1 MRNLATKT
9 FSGLTAALALAV
21 VTAVTSAATKGPDAG
36 GYSATDSAVYSL
48 VDIAGASGGTSILAG
63 VDDGVA
69 ALTIP
74 FAFRFYGKSYT
85 IACASSN
92 GALYLV
98 DLATSCDGFFD
109 FANIDISSATTP
121 NDFAAV
127 LPFWSDLT
135 FQVAGGGSVF
145 YQTIGAPGSR
155 KFVVQWKDAYPQGS
169 LNPVTFQVILHEGSN
184 RILFQYQN
192 VNLGETNPT
201 TNGGRATIGIRNA
214 GALTTQQQ
222 IEWSYNAPV
231 LANASVLLFAPASVK
246 AVADVNAD
254 GVVSCGDVAIVKA
267 SFGKRAGQAG
277 FDARADVN
285 NDRIVNVM
293 DLTIVS
299 RSLPAGTSCP

>member
-1 MRNLATKT
+1 MRNLGTKT

-21 VTAVTSAATKGPDAG
+21 ATAVTSAATKGPDAG

-48 VDIAGASGGTSILAG
+48 VDISGASGGTSILAG

-85 IACASSN
+85 IVCASSN

-135 FQVAGGGSVF
+135 FQVSGGGSVF

-169 LNPVTFQVILHEGSN
+169 LNPVTFQVILFEGSN

-214 GALTTQQQ
+214 GALTNLQQ

-231 LANASVLLFAPASVK
+231 LANASALLFATTTVK
-246 AVADVNAD
+246 VTGDVNGD
-254 GVVSCGDVAIVKA
+254 GVVSCADVAILKA
-267 SFGKRAGQAG
+267 SVGKRAGQAG
-277 FDARADVN
+277 FDARADLN
-285 NDRIVNVM
+285 NDRIVNLL
-293 DLTIVS
+293 DLTMVT
-299 RSLPAGTSCP
+299 RALPAGTSCP

>member
-1 MRNLATKT
+1 MRKLGTNTIKGMAATLVL
-9 FSGLTAALALAV
+9 GAAV
-21 VTAVTSAATKGPDAG
+21 AVTSAATKGPDAG

-48 VDIAGASGGTSILAG
+48 VDISGASGGTSILAG

-98 DLATSCDGFFD
+98 DLSTSCDGFFD
-109 FANIDISSATTP
+109 FANTDISSTTTP

-155 KFVVQWKDAYPQGS
+155 KFIVQWQDAYPQGS

-192 VNLGETNPT
+192 VNLGDVNPT
-201 TNGGRATIGIRNA
+201 SNGGRATIGIRNS

-231 LANASVLLFAPASVK
+231 LANASVLQFAPAAVK
-246 AVADVNAD
+246 VLADVNSD
-254 GVVSCGDVAIVKA
+254 GVVSCADVAIVKGA
-267 SFGKRAGQAG
+267 FGKRAGQAG

-285 NDRIVNVM
+285 NDRLVNVM

-299 RSLPAGTSCP
+299 RSLPTGTSCP

>member
-1 MRNLATKT
+1 LV
-9 FSGLTAALALAV
+9 AAAAI
-21 VTAVTSAATKGPDAG
+21 AVTSAATKGPDGG

-48 VDIAGASGGTSILAG
+48 VDISGASGGTSILGG

-98 DLATSCDGFFD
+98 DLATACDGFFD
-109 FANIDISSATTP
+109 FNNTDISSTSTP

-135 FQVAGGGSVF
+135 FQVSGGGSVF
-145 YQTIGAPGSR
+145 YQTIGTPGSR
-155 KFVVQWKDAYPQGS
+155 KFIVQWKDAYPQGS

-192 VNLGETNPT
+192 VDLGNVNPT
-201 TNGGRATIGIRNA
+201 SNGGRATIGIRNV
-214 GALTTQQQ
+214 GAVTNQQQ

-231 LANASVLLFAPASVK
+231 LANASALQFTAAAAKMVG
-246 AVADVNAD
+246 DVNGD
-254 GVVSCGDVAIVKA
+254 GVVSCADVAIVKA
-267 SFGKRAGQAG
+267 AFGKRAGQAG
-277 FDARADVN
+277 FDGRADLN
-285 NDRIVNVM
+285 NDRLVNVM
-293 DLTIVS
+293 DLTVVS
-299 RSLPAGTSCP
+299 RSLPPGTSCP

>member
-1 MRNLATKT
+1 MLR
-9 FSGLTAALALAV
+9 GLMAALALAAATV
-21 VTAVTSAATKGPDAG
+21 ITSAATKGPDAG

-48 VDIAGASGGTSILAG
+48 VDISGGSGGTSILAD

-85 IACASSN
+85 IVCASSN

-109 FANIDISSATTP
+109 FANTDISSTATP
-121 NDFAAV
+121 NDFAAL

-135 FQVAGGGSVF
+135 FQVPGGGSVF
-145 YQTIGAPGSR
+145 YQTIGVPGSR

-184 RILFQYQN
+184 RVLFQYQN
-192 VNLGETNPT
+192 VNLGAVNPT
-201 TNGGRATIGIRNA
+201 SNGGRATIGIRNA
-214 GALTTQQQ
+214 GALTNQQQ

-231 LANASVLLFAPASVK
+231 LANASVLQFAAAAAK
-246 AVADVNAD
+246 IVADVNGD

-285 NDRIVNVM
+285 NDRVVNVM
-293 DLTIVS
+293 DLTVVT